1 MKSNLIQLTTDYC
14 CAAIII
20 YEDGTYRCAPI
31 LKNLRRIDTM
41 LIKLTG
47 IHDDKLGSKDAK
59 RIEGK
64 RIDNDEVWERKIFAD
79 ARDLRGQLEEFG
91 IGEVVNIKQVKNGK
105 WWNISAFEKPTAELI
120 EKVKS
125 EGTGGKSYQNT
136 TPSGGGA
143 KSTWN
148 GRTGEAY
155 DRSAAIYLA
164 LDWMKHTYKD
174 EQLDTKQVYAVADEV
189 YNYIHNGVNPA
200 IDPLEPPV

>member
-1 MKSNLIQLTTDYC
+1 
-14 CAAIII
+14 
-20 YEDGTYRCAPI
+20 
-31 LKNLRRIDTM
+31 M

-64 RIDNDEVWERKIFAD
+64 RIDNDEVLERKIFAD
-79 ARDLRGQLEEFG
+79 ARDLRGQLEQFG
-91 IGEVVNIKQVKNGK
+91 IGEVVNIKQVKSGK
-105 WWNISAFEKPTAELI
+105 WWNVSGFEKPTAELI

-136 TPSGGGA
+136 APASAA

-148 GRTGEAY
+148 GRTGEVY

-164 LDWMKHTYKD
+164 LDFLKTNTLEPAEIDAKD
-174 EQLDTKQVYAVADEV
+174 LYALADNV
-189 YNYIHNGVNPA
+189 FNYIHSGINPTV
-200 IDPLEPPV
+200 DPLEPPV

>member
-1 MKSNLIQLTTDYC
+1 
-14 CAAIII
+14 
-20 YEDGTYRCAPI
+20 
-31 LKNLRRIDTM
+31 M

-47 IHDDKLGSKDAK
+47 IHDDKLGFKDAK

-79 ARDLRGQLEEFG
+79 ARDLRGQLEQFG

-105 WWNISAFEKPTAELI
+105 WWNVSGFEKPTAELI

-136 TPSGGGA
+136 SPAAA

-164 LDWMKHTYKD
+164 LDFLKTNTLEPAEIDAKD
-174 EQLDTKQVYAVADEV
+174 LYALADDV
-189 YNYIHNGVNPA
+189 FNYIHSGINPTV
-200 IDPLEPPV
+200 DPLEPPV

>member
-1 MKSNLIQLTTDYC
+1 
-14 CAAIII
+14 
-20 YEDGTYRCAPI
+20 
-31 LKNLRRIDTM
+31 M

-79 ARDLRGQLEEFG
+79 AKDLRGQLEQFG
-91 IGEVVNIKQVKNGK
+91 IGEVVNVKQVRNGK
-105 WWNISAFEKPTAELI
+105 WWNISGFEKPTAELI

-136 TPSGGGA
+136 ASSGGGT

-164 LDWMKHTYKD
+164 LDLLKTNMTEPENGICDKD
-174 EQLDTKQVYAVADEV
+174 LYEKAEDV
-189 YNYIHNGVNPA
+189 YNYIHSGVNPTV
-200 IDPLEPPV
+200 DPLEPPV

>member
-1 MKSNLIQLTTDYC
+1 
-14 CAAIII
+14 
-20 YEDGTYRCAPI
+20 
-31 LKNLRRIDTM
+31 M

-79 ARDLRGQLEEFG
+79 AKDLRGQLEQFG
-91 IGEVVNIKQVKNGK
+91 IGEVVNIKQVKSGK

-136 TPSGGGA
+136 TPSGG
-143 KSTWN
+143 
-148 GRTGEAY
+148 
-155 DRSAAIYLA
+155 
-164 LDWMKHTYKD
+164 
-174 EQLDTKQVYAVADEV
+174 
-189 YNYIHNGVNPA
+189 
-200 IDPLEPPV
+200 

>member
-1 MKSNLIQLTTDYC
+1 
-14 CAAIII
+14 
-20 YEDGTYRCAPI
+20 
-31 LKNLRRIDTM
+31 M

-79 ARDLRGQLEEFG
+79 ARDLRGQLEQFG
-91 IGEVVNIKQVKNGK
+91 IGEVVNIKQVKSGK
-105 WWNISAFEKPTAELI
+105 WWNVSGFEKPTAELI

-136 TPSGGGA
+136 ASSGGGGA

-155 DRSAAIYLA
+155 DRSASIYLA

>member
-1 MKSNLIQLTTDYC
+1 
-14 CAAIII
+14 
-20 YEDGTYRCAPI
+20 
-31 LKNLRRIDTM
+31 M

-79 ARDLRGQLEEFG
+79 AKDLRGQLEQFG
-91 IGEVVNIKQVKNGK
+91 IGEVVNIKQVRNGK
-105 WWNISAFEKPTAELI
+105 WWNIGGFEKPTAELI

-136 TPSGGGA
+136 APSGGGA

-164 LDWMKHTYKD
+164 LDVLKYNNDATVDGSGPQPIPLAALYSLA
-174 EQLDTKQVYAVADEV
+174 EGVYE
-189 YNYIHNGVNPA
+189 YIHSGVNPTV
-200 IDPLEPPV
+200 DPLEPPV

>member
-1 MKSNLIQLTTDYC
+1 
-14 CAAIII
+14 
-20 YEDGTYRCAPI
+20 
-31 LKNLRRIDTM
+31 M

-79 ARDLRGQLEEFG
+79 DKNLRGQLDEFG
-91 IGEVVNIKQVKNGK
+91 IGEVVNIKQVKSGK

-136 TPSGGGA
+136 TPATAA

-164 LDWMKHTYKD
+164 LDLLKTNRFG
-174 EQLDTKQVYAVADEV
+174 DTVVRAETLYEVADDV
-189 YNYIHNGVNPA
+189 FNYIHSGVNPTV
-200 IDPLEPPV
+200 DPLEPPV

>member
-1 MKSNLIQLTTDYC
+1 
-14 CAAIII
+14 
-20 YEDGTYRCAPI
+20 
-31 LKNLRRIDTM
+31 M

-64 RIDNDEVWERKIFAD
+64 RIDNDEMWERKIFSD
-79 ARDLRGQLEEFG
+79 AKDLRGQLEEFG
-91 IGEVVNIKQVKNGK
+91 IGEIINVKQVRNGK
-105 WWNISAFEKPTAELI
+105 WWNISGFEKPTAELI
-120 EKVKS
+120 ERVKDM
-125 EGTGGKSYQNT
+125 GGKSYQNT

-189 YNYIHNGVNPA
+189 YNYIHNGINPA

>member
-1 MKSNLIQLTTDYC
+1 
-14 CAAIII
+14 
-20 YEDGTYRCAPI
+20 
-31 LKNLRRIDTM
+31 M

-79 ARDLRGQLEEFG
+79 AKDLRGQLEQFG
-91 IGEVVNIKQVKNGK
+91 IGEVVNIKQVRNGK
-105 WWNISAFEKPTAELI
+105 WWNISGFEKPTAELI

-136 TPSGGGA
+136 APSGGGA

-164 LDWMKHTYKD
+164 LDLLKTNTLEPAEIDPK
-174 EQLDTKQVYAVADEV
+174 ELYAVAEDV
-189 YNYIHNGVNPA
+189 YNYIHSGVNPTV
-200 IDPLEPPV
+200 DPLEPPV

>member
-1 MKSNLIQLTTDYC
+1 
-14 CAAIII
+14 
-20 YEDGTYRCAPI
+20 
-31 LKNLRRIDTM
+31 M

-79 ARDLRGQLEEFG
+79 AKDLRGQLEEFG
-91 IGEVVNIKQVKNGK
+91 IGEIINVKQVRNGK
-105 WWNISAFEKPTAELI
+105 WWNISGFEKPTAELI

-136 TPSGGGA
+136 TSSGSGGA
-143 KSTWN
+143 KSTWG

-155 DRSAAIYLA
+155 DRSSAIYLA
-164 LDWMKHTYKD
+164 LDFLKTNTLEPAEISSKD
-174 EQLDTKQVYAVADEV
+174 LYTLADEV
-189 YNYIHNGVNPA
+189 YEYIHNGINPT

>member
-1 MKSNLIQLTTDYC
+1 
-14 CAAIII
+14 
-20 YEDGTYRCAPI
+20 
-31 LKNLRRIDTM
+31 M

-79 ARDLRGQLEEFG
+79 DRNLRGQLEEFG
-91 IGEVVNIKQVKNGK
+91 IGEVVNIKQVKSGK
-105 WWNISAFEKPTAELI
+105 WWNVSGFEKPTAELI

-136 TPSGGGA
+136 TPATAA

-164 LDWMKHTYKD
+164 LDFLKTNATAPIKGERLYEM
-174 EQLDTKQVYAVADEV
+174 ADEV
-189 YNYIHNGVNPA
+189 FNYIHSGVNPTV
-200 IDPLEPPV
+200 DPLEPPV

>member
-1 MKSNLIQLTTDYC
+1 
-14 CAAIII
+14 
-20 YEDGTYRCAPI
+20 
-31 LKNLRRIDTM
+31 M

-79 ARDLRGQLEEFG
+79 DKNLRGQLDEFG
-91 IGEVVNIKQVKNGK
+91 IGEVVNIKQVKSGK

-136 TPSGGGA
+136 APASAA

-164 LDWMKHTYKD
+164 LDLLKTNRFG
-174 EQLDTKQVYAVADEV
+174 DTVVRAETLYEVADDV
-189 YNYIHNGVNPA
+189 FNYIHSGINPTV
-200 IDPLEPPV
+200 DPLEPPV